1 MKLKIYASSPD
12 RLEKN
17 LDLARCHKLLIS
29 IQNPS
34 LMFLF
39 KIKSQEYVTIIFFE
53 QSAKRGTSTIKSYQ
67 FTDTHIFDLRNGII
81 MHHFHDVD
89 AASDTLACLTNERTG
104 NLSLT
109 CSEESTV
116 RMSIISKK
124 KQVYADGSPWEIM

>member
-1 MKLKIYASSPD
+1 MLPHRIVWKRIWTC
-12 RLEKN
+12 
-17 LDLARCHKLLIS
+17 CHKLLIS
-29 IQNPS
+29 IQNPR

-53 QSAKRGTSTIKSYQ
+53 QSAKRGIRTSTIKSYQ

-81 MHHFHDVD
+81 MHHFHDVY